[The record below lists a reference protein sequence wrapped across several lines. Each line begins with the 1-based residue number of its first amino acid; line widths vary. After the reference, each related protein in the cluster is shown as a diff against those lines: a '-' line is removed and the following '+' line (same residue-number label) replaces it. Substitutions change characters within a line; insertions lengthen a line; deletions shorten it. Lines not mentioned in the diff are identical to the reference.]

1 MEITAGQSF
10 AIGGHPTIEIATDS
24 KRSLFSSIEAELQ
37 SSEVYQK
44 VLESLKTALGEAGT
58 KADSFLAAVG
68 KEAIQLAFKKFAK
81 KYRSELKAL
90 AKTNMSSNLEKSQP
104 SDKLETKAKK
114 EETEVEVVSSGGD
127 EEKEKVE
134 VEVVSSGGDEE
145 KEKTEVEVI
154 SSGKDEESSQ
164 KSTTELANTEQT
176 SNTVESSSTP
186 TKGPDN
192 NEKVEEVKK
201 GSPKKKKK
209 LTKAEKAALEKAQK
223 RKEVLERIGQE
234 LRKARIGR
242 CLSLQQLHSQTLVP
256 LNHLKALEKGNIEKL
271 PEDIYVRGFIYRLG
285 NALGLDG
292 ASMAEALPVPEPLQ
306 GMIPSWSSLD
316 SNSSLGFELRPLHLY
331 LGYTALMAGAVGG
344 LTAVTQHSTPG
355 ASLMPELSNGETE
368 AIAESNR
375 EIEVT
380 ATPGLEFSDAG
391 ITVGSDM
398 APPEIMN

>member
-10 AIGGHPTIEIATDS
+10 PMGGHPTIEIATDS

-44 VLESLKTALGEAGT
+44 VLENLKTMLGEAGA
-58 KADSFLAAVG
+58 KADSCLAAVG

-90 AKTNMSSNLEKSQP
+90 AKTNMSSNLEKGQP
-104 SDKLETKAKK
+104 RDKLETKAKQ
-114 EETEVEVVSSGGD
+114 EETGGDEEKEKAEVEVVSSGGD
-127 EEKEKVE
+127 EE
-134 VEVVSSGGDEE
+134 
-145 KEKTEVEVI
+145 
-154 SSGKDEESSQ
+154 SSQ
-164 KSTTELANTEQT
+164 KSKSTTELARTEET
-176 SNTVESSSTP
+176 SDAVESSSTA

-192 NEKVEEVKK
+192 NEKVEEEEEEEEEEVKK
-201 GSPKKKKK
+201 GSGSPKKKKK

-242 CLSLQQLHSQTLVP
+242 CLSVQQVHAQTLVP
-256 LNHLKALEKGNIEKL
+256 VNHLKALEKGNIEKL

-292 ASMAEALPVPEPLQ
+292 ATMAAALPVADPLQ
-306 GMIPSWSSLD
+306 GMIPSWSALD
-316 SNSSLGFELRPLHLY
+316 GNSSLGFELRPLHLY

-355 ASLMPELSNGETE
+355 VSLMPELSNGETE
-368 AIAESNR
+368 AIARSNR

-380 ATPGLEFSDAG
+380 VTPGLEFSDTG

-398 APPEIMN
+398 APPEMMN

>member
-10 AIGGHPTIEIATDS
+10 PIGGHPTIEIATDS

-44 VLESLKTALGEAGT
+44 VLESFKTALGEAGT
-58 KADSFLAAVG
+58 KADSLLAAVG

-90 AKTNMSSNLEKSQP
+90 AKTNMSSNLEKGQP

-114 EETEVEVVSSGGD
+114 EETEVEVVSSGGA

-134 VEVVSSGGDEE
+134 VVSSGGAE
-145 KEKTEVEVI
+145 KN
-154 SSGKDEESSQ
+154 SQ
-164 KSTTELANTEQT
+164 KSKSTTELASTEET

-223 RKEVLERIGQE
+223 RKEVLERVGQE

-242 CLSLQQLHSQTLVP
+242 CLSIQQVHSQTLVP

-292 ASMAEALPVPEPLQ
+292 ASMAAALPVPDPLQ
-306 GMIPSWSSLD
+306 GMIPSWSALD
-316 SNSSLGFELRPLHLY
+316 SNSSLGLELRPLHLY

-355 ASLMPELSNGETE
+355 MSLMPELSNGETE
-368 AIAESNR
+368 AIAQSNR

-380 ATPGLEFSDAG
+380 VTPGLEFSDAG

-398 APPEIMN
+398 APPEMMN